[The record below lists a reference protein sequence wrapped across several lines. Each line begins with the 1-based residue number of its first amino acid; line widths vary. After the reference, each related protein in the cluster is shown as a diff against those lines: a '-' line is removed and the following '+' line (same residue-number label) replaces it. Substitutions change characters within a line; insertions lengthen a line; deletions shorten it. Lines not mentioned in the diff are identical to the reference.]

1 MQGSA
6 HKPMWILGQGGFLGT
21 AIARSAVIS
30 GYSLFEGDPIPWR
43 DPGLRL
49 KKMIELA
56 DQFGQFSIGEKP
68 IIMWAAGADGVS
80 ERRDESEVESFKDFV
95 EAISAS
101 SSLRNA
107 KVVVCS
113 SAGGVYGSSPHPP
126 FSVSS
131 TIAAANQYGAN
142 KIAIETIAQTDLPSS
157 KHVHIARITNLY
169 GPWPGSRQ
177 GLVNRIC
184 TAATTRKALQI
195 YVPLDTV
202 RDYIYVDDAAE
213 LLIMESEAAE
223 SSRSVSLIGSG
234 ENSSVGEVIKTVTN
248 VTHRKVPI
256 SLAYLES
263 TKLQPRDL
271 RMSPSWQDRSI
282 PFAPLS
288 LAEGVKRLFDSLVTV
303 PRWD

>member
-1 MQGSA
+1 
-6 HKPMWILGQGGFLGT
+6 MWILGQGGFLGT
-21 AIARSAVIS
+21 AIARSAGNS
-30 GYSLFEGDPIPWR
+30 GLSIFEGHPIPWNHS
-43 DPGLRL
+43 DLRSET
-49 KKMIELA
+49 MIQLA
-56 DQFGQFSIGEKP
+56 DQFGRFSIGGNP
-68 IIMWAAGADGVS
+68 VIVWAAGADGVS
-80 ERRDESEVESFKDFV
+80 AHRDESEVESFRDFV

-101 SSLRNA
+101 SSLKSA
-107 KVVVCS
+107 TVVVCS
-113 SAGGVYGSSPHPP
+113 SAGGVYGASLHPP

-142 KIAIETIAQTDLPSS
+142 KIAIETMAQKELPNSM
-157 KHVHIARITNLY
+157 KVHIARITNLY
-169 GPWPGSRQ
+169 GPWPGPRQ

-184 TAATTRKALQI
+184 TATATRKALQI

-213 LLIMESEAAE
+213 LLIMEFAAAE

-234 ENSSVGEVIKTVTN
+234 QNSSVGEVIKTVTN
-248 VTHRKVPI
+248 VAHRKVPI
-256 SLAYLES
+256 TLAYLET

-271 RMSPSWQDRSI
+271 RMSPSWRERSL
-282 PFAPLS
+282 PFAPMS

>member
-1 MQGSA
+1 
-6 HKPMWILGQGGFLGT
+6 MWILGQGGFLGT
-21 AIARSAVIS
+21 AVARSAITA
-30 GYSLFEGDPIPWR
+30 GYTVFEGRSIPWGNH
-43 DPGLRL
+43 GLRL
-49 KKMIELA
+49 DALTQLA
-56 DQFGQFSIGEKP
+56 DQFGEFSIGGIP
-68 IIMWAAGADGVS
+68 VIVWAAGADGVS

-95 EAISAS
+95 GAISAS

-126 FSVSS
+126 FSISS

-157 KHVHIARITNLY
+157 MHVHIARITNLY
-169 GPWPGSRQ
+169 GPWPGPRQ

-184 TAATTRKALQI
+184 TAAATRKALQI

-202 RDYIYVDDAAE
+202 RDYIYVDDAAD
-213 LLIMESEAAE
+213 LLIMESAAAE
-223 SSRSVSLIGSG
+223 SARSVSLIGSG

-271 RMSPSWQDRSI
+271 RMSPSWRNRNL
-282 PFAPLS
+282 PFAPMS